1 MTALKQNE
9 LTESQAKVLKTI
21 NDFIAENGYS
31 PTAKEIAEILH
42 ITQTSVF
49 EQLSRLE
56 KKRYITRQKGAAR
69 TIGVLN
75 FSGNESLVKSEP
87 KKLSKSGRNSS
98 LKKTGEVKLVKVPV
112 LGTIAAGIPIFA
124 EENMDGEILVDE
136 SNIGKGRFFALRV
149 RGDSMI
155 NAGIMNGDLVIIRRQ
170 PLAENGDIIAALI
183 DSEATLKRLSLSNG
197 EVLLLPENEKY
208 SPINVT
214 CNEDF
219 RILGK
224 MVTTVTVM

>member
-1 MTALKQNE
+1 MAASRQNE
-9 LTESQAKVLKTI
+9 LTESQAKVLKVI
-21 NDFIAENGYS
+21 ADFIAENGYS
-31 PTAKEIAEILH
+31 PTAREISEILH

-56 KKRYITRQKGAAR
+56 KKRYITRQRGAAR
-69 TIGVLN
+69 TIGILETAESEKPVK
-75 FSGNESLVKSEP
+75 NEA
-87 KKLSKSGRNSS
+87 
-98 LKKTGEVKLVKVPV
+98 VKLVKVPV
-112 LGTIAAGIPIFA
+112 LGTIAAGVPIFA
-124 EENMDGEILVDE
+124 DENMEGEILVDE

-183 DSEATLKRLSLSNG
+183 DCDATLKRLSLSNG
-197 EVLLLPENEKY
+197 EVFLLPENEKY
-208 SPINVT
+208 SPIDVT
-214 CNEDF
+214 CREDF

-224 MVTTVTVM
+224 MVTTVSVM

>member
-1 MTALKQNE
+1 MKTSNRNE

-21 NDFIAENGYS
+21 NDFITENGYS

-49 EQLSRLE
+49 EQLERLE

-69 TIGVLN
+69 TIGILN
-75 FSGNESLVKSEP
+75 TVVDEKPVKSE
-87 KKLSKSGRNSS
+87 S
-98 LKKTGEVKLVKVPV
+98 VKLVKVPV
-112 LGTIAAGIPIFA
+112 IGTIAAGAPIFA
-124 EENMDGEILVDE
+124 DENMEGEILVDE

-155 NAGIMNGDLVIIRRQ
+155 NAGINNGDLVIIKRQ

-183 DSEATLKRLSLSNG
+183 DNEATLKRLSLTND
-197 EVLLLPENEKY
+197 EVFLLPENEKY

-214 CNEDF
+214 CREDF
-219 RILGK
+219 KILGK
-224 MVTTVTVM
+224 W

>member
-1 MTALKQNE
+1 MKTSNSAG
-9 LTESQAKVLKTI
+9 LTESQARVLKTI

-75 FSGNESLVKSEP
+75 FSGNESQVKSEP
-87 KKLSKSGRNSS
+87 KKVSKSDMGFS

>member
-1 MTALKQNE
+1 MTASKQNG
-9 LTESQAKVLKTI
+9 LTESQAKVLKTVS
-21 NDFIAENGYS
+21 DFIAENGYS
-31 PTAKEIAEILH
+31 PTAKEIAEILNVA
-42 ITQTSVF
+42 QTSVF

-69 TIGVLN
+69 TIGILEQN
-75 FSGNESLVKSEP
+75 CEKTP
-87 KKLSKSGRNSS
+87 KNDG
-98 LKKTGEVKLVKVPV
+98 VKLVKVPV
-112 LGTIAAGIPIFA
+112 IGTIAAGVPIFA
-124 EENMDGEILVDE
+124 DENMEGEILVDE

-155 NAGIMNGDLVIIRRQ
+155 NAGINNGDLVIIKRQ

-183 DSEATLKRLSLSNG
+183 ESEATLKRLSLSNG
-197 EVLLLPENEKY
+197 EVFLLPENEKY

-214 CNEDF
+214 CREDF

-224 MVTTVTVM
+224 MVTTVTVL

>member
-1 MTALKQNE
+1 MKTSNSAG
-9 LTESQAKVLKTI
+9 LTGSQAKVLKTI
-21 NDFIAENGYS
+21 SDFIAENGYS
-31 PTAKEIAEILH
+31 PTAKEISEILH

-49 EQLSRLE
+49 EQLERLE

-69 TIGVLN
+69 TIGILDQPE
-75 FSGNESLVKSEP
+75 NEKPVN
-87 KKLSKSGRNSS
+87 KSGS
-98 LKKTGEVKLVKVPV
+98 VKLVKVPII
-112 LGTIAAGIPIFA
+112 GTIAAGVPIFA
-124 EENMDGEILVDE
+124 DENMDGEILVDE

-155 NAGIMNGDLVIIRRQ
+155 NAGINNGDLVIIKRQ

-183 DSEATLKRLSLSNG
+183 DSDATLKRLSLSNG
-197 EVLLLPENEKY
+197 EVFLLPENEKY

-214 CNEDF
+214 CREDF

>member
-1 MTALKQNE
+1 MKTSNSRG

-21 NDFIAENGYS
+21 SDFIAENGYS
-31 PTAKEIAEILH
+31 PTAKEISEILH

-69 TIGVLN
+69 TIGIMAPEHEQ
-75 FSGNESLVKSEP
+75 SYKNEC
-87 KKLSKSGRNSS
+87 
-98 LKKTGEVKLVKVPV
+98 VKLVKVPV

-124 EENMDGEILVDE
+124 DENMESEILVDE

-155 NAGIMNGDLVIIRRQ
+155 NAGINNGDLVIIKRQ

-183 DSEATLKRLSLSNG
+183 DSDATLKRLSLNNG
-197 EVLLLPENEKY
+197 EVFLLPENEKY

-214 CNEDF
+214 CRDDF

>member
-1 MTALKQNE
+1 MKASDRNK

-21 NDFIAENGYS
+21 TDFIAENGFS
-31 PTAKEIAEILH
+31 PTAKEISEILH

-69 TIGVLN
+69 TIGII
-75 FSGNESLVKSEP
+75 SQPENENPVK
-87 KKLSKSGRNSS
+87 KISS
-98 LKKTGEVKLVKVPV
+98 VKLVKVPV
-112 LGTIAAGIPIFA
+112 LGTIAAGVPIFA
-124 EENMDGEILVDE
+124 DENMESEILVDE
-136 SNIGKGRFFALRV
+136 SSIGKGSFFALRV

-183 DSEATLKRLSLSNG
+183 DCDATLKRLSLSNG
-197 EVLLLPENEKY
+197 EVFLLPENEKY

-214 CNEDF
+214 CRDDF

>member
-1 MTALKQNE
+1 MTVSRQNG
-9 LTESQAKVLKTI
+9 LTESQAKVLKTVS
-21 NDFIAENGYS
+21 DFIAENGYS
-31 PTAKEIAEILH
+31 PTAKEISEILN

-49 EQLSRLE
+49 EQLERLE

-69 TIGVLN
+69 TIGILN
-75 FSGNESLVKSEP
+75 QPENEKP
-87 KKLSKSGRNSS
+87 AAKSGS
-98 LKKTGEVKLVKVPV
+98 VKLVKVPV
-112 LGTIAAGIPIFA
+112 IGTIAAGVPIFA
-124 EENMDGEILVDE
+124 DENMEGEILVDE

-155 NAGIMNGDLVIIRRQ
+155 NAGINNGDLVIIKRQ

-183 DSEATLKRLSLSNG
+183 DSDATLKRLSLSNG
-197 EVLLLPENEKY
+197 EVFLLPENEKY

-214 CNEDF
+214 CREDF

>member
-1 MTALKQNE
+1 MKTSNRNE

-49 EQLSRLE
+49 EQLERLE

-69 TIGVLN
+69 TIGILN
-75 FSGNESLVKSEP
+75 TVVDEKPVKSE
-87 KKLSKSGRNSS
+87 S
-98 LKKTGEVKLVKVPV
+98 VKLVKVPV
-112 LGTIAAGIPIFA
+112 IGTIAAGAPIFA
-124 EENMDGEILVDE
+124 DENMEGEILVDE

-155 NAGIMNGDLVIIRRQ
+155 NAGINNGDLVIIKRQ

-183 DSEATLKRLSLSNG
+183 DNEATLKRLSLTND
-197 EVLLLPENEKY
+197 EVFLLPENEKY

-214 CNEDF
+214 CREDF
-219 RILGK
+219 KILGK
-224 MVTTVTVM
+224 MVTTVTVL